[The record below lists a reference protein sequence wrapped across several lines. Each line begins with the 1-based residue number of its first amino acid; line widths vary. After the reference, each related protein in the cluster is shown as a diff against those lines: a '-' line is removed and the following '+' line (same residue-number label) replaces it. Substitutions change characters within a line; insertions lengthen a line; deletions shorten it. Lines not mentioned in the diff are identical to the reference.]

1 MCPAHVT
8 PAREPEGPAKPA
20 QRARPPSLRRGGK
33 PRQRRRGVYRMRCLR
48 MPPDRHPEPGVQ
60 VGKVNQA
67 SGSSDARRSHQP
79 GDVPSPC
86 SMSIGS
92 RKYKARRA
100 PQTVWIVGRRWSVQ
114 HATER
119 KILRA
124 ADRLGPGRDPGGASG
139 RPSGHRWYRQHLP
152 AAPRQ
157 SQPGVRG
164 WFRAVRARKPS

>member
-1 MCPAHVT
+1 MYPARVSE
-8 PAREPEGPAKPA
+8 PREPEGPAQPA
-20 QRARPPSLRRGGK
+20 QGARPPSRRRGGK

-100 PQTVWIVGRRWSVQ
+100 PQTVWIVGPRWRGRYTAGRKSQSNWPSWPSAWSRRRIRSARRGSLVLPL
-114 HATER
+114 A
-119 KILRA
+119 
-124 ADRLGPGRDPGGASG
+124 ASG
-139 RPSGHRWYRQHLP
+139 MGALLG
-152 AAPRQ
+152 AALAAF
-157 SQPGVRG
+157 SSWV
-164 WFRAVRARKPS
+164 SS